1 MPPQRNKWAE
11 NELALF
17 IENDGDLYRQQYTP
31 IVKNYA
37 RKRLKG
43 VFSKALALKGI
54 VYLVENG
61 RKKYRRDIGT
71 DPWGGRSISMEEKL
85 EVARILYP
93 GLMDEVRYVVS
104 KLRQERK
111 VKKTRIKARGR
122 R

>member
-1 MPPQRNKWAE
+1 MPYPRDKWAE

-43 VFSKALALKGI
+43 VFSKALALRGI

-71 DPWGGRSISMEEKL
+71 DPWKGRPLALEEKL
-85 EVARILYP
+85 AVARILYP

-104 KLRQERK
+104 KMRQERK
-111 VKKTRIKARGR
+111 AKGR